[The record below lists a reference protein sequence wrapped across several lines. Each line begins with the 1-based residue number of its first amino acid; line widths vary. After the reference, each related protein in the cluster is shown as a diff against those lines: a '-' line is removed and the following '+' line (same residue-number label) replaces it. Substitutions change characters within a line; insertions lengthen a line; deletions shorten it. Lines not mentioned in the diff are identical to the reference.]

1 MTRALLTE
9 FAFFL
14 IPFAIFF
21 IYLLMRQRNPLTF
34 SAWEKSIPI
43 LVLVGGGLV
52 IASLL
57 YGGVTAERSTGEYS
71 PPRLQDGQVDP
82 GRFD

>member
-14 IPFAIFF
+14 IPFAVFF
-21 IYLLMRQRNPLTF
+21 LYLLMRQRNPLTF
-34 SAWEKSIPI
+34 AAWEKSIPI

-52 IASLL
+52 VASLL
-57 YGGVTAERSTGEYS
+57 YTGFTAERSTGTYT
-71 PPRLQDGQVDP
+71 PPQVRDGQVAP

>member
-21 IYLLMRQRNPLTF
+21 IYLLLRQRNPLTF

-52 IASLL
+52 VASLL
-57 YGGVTAERSTGEYS
+57 YTGFTAERSTGTYT
-71 PPRLQDGQVDP
+71 PPSLQNGEVAP

>member
-21 IYLLMRQRNPLTF
+21 LYLLMRQRNPLTF
-34 SAWEKSIPI
+34 AAWEKSIPI

-52 IASLL
+52 VASLL
-57 YGGVTAERSTGEYS
+57 YTGFTAERSTGTYT
-71 PPRLQDGQVDP
+71 PPQWQNGQVAP
-82 GRFD
+82 GRFE